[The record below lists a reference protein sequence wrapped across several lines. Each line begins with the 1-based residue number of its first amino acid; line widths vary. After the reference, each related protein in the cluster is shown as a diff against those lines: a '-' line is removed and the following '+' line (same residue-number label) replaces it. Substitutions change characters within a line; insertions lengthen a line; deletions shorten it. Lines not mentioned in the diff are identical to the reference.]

1 MRRLPLI
8 LFAAMVIYAQQPPS
22 AGNPFFKEWTTPF
35 GVPPFPEITNEH
47 FLPAFERAMAEQ
59 RRDVDA
65 IASSKDAPTF
75 ANTVEALD
83 ASGELLDK
91 VSAVFQNLTSAETN
105 DGLQAIAK
113 EIAPKLAALRD
124 DVMLNGALFA
134 RVKAVWEKRNSL
146 RLNPEQL
153 RLVEETY
160 SDFVRS
166 GANLDEQQK
175 TRLRAINGE
184 LSLLSVRFGDNLL
197 KETNAYR
204 LVIGDK
210 ADLAGLPDSAVAAAA
225 AAAKRAG
232 MDGKWVFT
240 LHAPSIW
247 PFLSY
252 AQNRELRRQ
261 ILTAYIDRCTAGA
274 TSNREILART
284 AALRAER
291 AKLLGYPTHA
301 GFILEKNMAGTPDRV
316 YALLRQLWTPALR
329 VAKQEAAA
337 LQAMID
343 KENGGFKLE
352 PWDWRYYAE
361 KVKQER
367 YSLDENE
374 IRQYFTLDNVREGS
388 FYVANKLY
396 GLTFT
401 ERTDMPKYH
410 PDVRAFEVKDAG
422 GSHLGVFLADYHPRP
437 GKRSGAWSSRYR
449 GQRFRGGKDIRPVVV
464 NVCNFTAPAA
474 GEPALLRAEEVETL
488 FHEFGHAL
496 HSLVARVHYASLSG
510 VPRDF
515 VELPS
520 QIMEHWALEPEV
532 LKVYA
537 RHYKTGAVIPDEL
550 VRKIQAANKFN
561 QGFATVEYLAAS
573 FLDMDWHT
581 LAEPKE
587 MDPVAFE
594 KASLERISMPAE
606 IVVRYRSPY
615 FQHIFAGG
623 YSSGYYSYIWSEVL
637 DTDAFEAFKEKGLFD
652 QATARSFRT
661 NILERG
667 NTADAMEM
675 YKAFRG
681 REPSVEPLLV
691 KRGLK

>member
-1 MRRLPLI
+1 
-8 LFAAMVIYAQQPPS
+8 MVSFAQQPPS
-22 AGNPFFKEWTTPF
+22 AANPFFKEWTTPF
-35 GVPPFPEITNEH
+35 GVPPFQEIRNEH

-59 RRDVDA
+59 RRDIEA
-65 IASSKDAPTF
+65 ITSNQEPPSF
-75 ANTVEALD
+75 ANTIEALD

-91 VSAVFQNLTSAETN
+91 VYAVFQNLSSAETN
-105 DGLQAIAK
+105 DRLQAIAR
-113 EIAPKLAALRD
+113 EVAPKLAALND
-124 DVMLNGALFA
+124 DVMLDERLFA

-146 RLNPEQL
+146 QLNPEQL

-160 SDFVRS
+160 SDFVRG
-166 GANLDEQQK
+166 GANLDERQK
-175 TRLRAINGE
+175 ERLRAINAE
-184 LSLLSVRFGDNLL
+184 LSVLSVRFGENLL

-204 LVIGDK
+204 LVISDK
-210 ADLAGLPDSAVAAAA
+210 AGLAGLPETAIAAAA
-225 AAAKRAG
+225 AAAKSAG

-261 ILTAYIDRCTAGA
+261 ILTAYIDRCTTGA
-274 TSNREILART
+274 TSNREILTRI

-301 GFILEKNMAGTPDRV
+301 SFVLEKNMAGTPDRV
-316 YALLRQLWTPALR
+316 YALLNQLWTPALR
-329 VAKQEAAA
+329 VAKQEAAS

-374 IRQYFTLDNVREGS
+374 IRQYFTLDNVREGA
-388 FYVANKLY
+388 FYVANRLY

-401 ERTDMPKYH
+401 ERTDIPKYH
-410 PDVRAFEVKDAG
+410 PDVRTFEVKDAD
-422 GSHLGVFLADYHPRP
+422 GSHLGVFMADYHPRP

-449 GQRFRGGKDIRPVVV
+449 GARFRDGKDIRPVVV

-496 HSLVARVHYASLSG
+496 HSLLSRVRYGSLSS

-520 QIMEHWALEPEV
+520 QIMEHWAFEPEV

-537 RHYKTGAVIPDEL
+537 KHYKTGAVIPDEL
-550 VRKIQAANKFN
+550 VKKIQAAEKFN

-581 LAEPKE
+581 LTEPKE
-587 MDPVAFE
+587 VDPVAFE
-594 KASLERISMPAE
+594 KASLERISMPPE

-615 FQHIFAGG
+615 FQHIFSGG

-667 NTADAMEM
+667 NTADAMQM